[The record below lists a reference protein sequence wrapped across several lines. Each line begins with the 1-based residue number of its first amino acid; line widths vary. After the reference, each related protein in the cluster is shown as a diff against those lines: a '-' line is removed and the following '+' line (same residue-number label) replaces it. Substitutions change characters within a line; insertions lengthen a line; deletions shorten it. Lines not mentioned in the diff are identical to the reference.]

1 MAATSACPRRTLFV
15 VALLLVAVT
24 ADDGSAVGQRRRIQ
38 RRGRQAPSESAV
50 PEAYRKT
57 YDFLGATLRR
67 ARATLGPDRPG
78 GTTRLAV
85 SLLPANSN
93 RGEDLLAPQTEQM
106 TLRFIERMRDMG
118 VQGVTLDINYP
129 LLVPE
134 YYRHMGKPEGTV
146 DRISAFYA
154 RVAAAA
160 RQAGLRVYVESS
172 QIFTS
177 RTFSQTPVEGFY
189 KSLSM
194 ETFERTR
201 SAMLARIAEHVGPDC
216 FTILEEPDT
225 MQRETGLA
233 VNNIE
238 VILRLVNRGATAVKS
253 VSPATRIGAGF
264 GVWHADARTLAERL
278 TRDTPIDVLNLH
290 IYPIGG
296 DQIGRLAEF
305 ADLARKHGKGTVIG
319 EAWLFKIAPGERQR
333 LAPGAVDA
341 VVYGRDVFDFWAPLD
356 IEFASVIMTLSQR
369 HGIEYASFFWSTYLF
384 AYVPWTPQLERA
396 APAQRFQVVNE
407 AANAAIRNGT
417 LSVTGEA
424 FRRIAAGLR

>member
-177 RTFSQTPVEGFY
+177 GTFSQMPVEGF
-189 KSLSM
+189 
-194 ETFERTR
+194 
-201 SAMLARIAEHVGPDC
+201 
-216 FTILEEPDT
+216 
-225 MQRETGLA
+225 
-233 VNNIE
+233 
-238 VILRLVNRGATAVKS
+238 
-253 VSPATRIGAGF
+253 
-264 GVWHADARTLAERL
+264 
-278 TRDTPIDVLNLH
+278 
-290 IYPIGG
+290 
-296 DQIGRLAEF
+296 
-305 ADLARKHGKGTVIG
+305 
-319 EAWLFKIAPGERQR
+319 
-333 LAPGAVDA
+333 
-341 VVYGRDVFDFWAPLD
+341 
-356 IEFASVIMTLSQR
+356 
-369 HGIEYASFFWSTYLF
+369 
-384 AYVPWTPQLERA
+384 
-396 APAQRFQVVNE
+396 
-407 AANAAIRNGT
+407 
-417 LSVTGEA
+417 
-424 FRRIAAGLR
+424 